1 MGSAFLATILII
13 IVDNLDTLAT
23 FEEKNTLVGY
33 LSILAFWVNTICAR
47 LMLKTMN
54 PCNCIQGFALAY
66 ILHRLTPERGK

>member
-13 IVDNLDTLAT
+13 IAT
-23 FEEKNTLVGY
+23 FEEEKNTLVGY

-54 PCNCIQGFALAY
+54 P
-66 ILHRLTPERGK
+66 LTTFLLGKSSKKRIFNKVTGKVNM

>member
-13 IVDNLDTLAT
+13 IAT
-23 FEEKNTLVGY
+23 FEEEKNTLVGY

-66 ILHRLTPERGK
+66 IMHRFTPERGK